1 MASKSDYQLASVA
14 FGFTLGFGFL
24 TVWEALKQ
32 TRRSRNPR
40 RNVFI
45 YMIWGE
51 IVANLAIAIVGW
63 LFLDGV
69 IGATVPVLFVILAL
83 WVFEIQLL
91 MQIIINRIAV
101 IAERPETISRIK
113 WGTVAI
119 ISVINIMVFIIWI
132 PAHLTPPPI
141 HSLVTVN
148 KYWDPMSKVLILLVD
163 AGLNWNFLRGVNQ
176 RLVKE
181 HGLVKYKP
189 LVSFNAKLMV
199 VSVAMD
205 AMLIGLMWLP
215 NEVVY
220 IQFHPVAYMVKLNI
234 EMSMASLIL
243 KLARS
248 SYGESYHH
256 SLSSSHE
263 NTHHRHG
270 DPRNGTN
277 RDRDIALKS
286 FNRAVV
292 RANSGDSDSDLTG
305 PAENGINR
313 RLEFEVTV
321 HQATPREK
329 RSMSEG
335 SDRKVFI
342 NTEDEDSLTSNPGH
356 PSTVR

>member
-1 MASKSDYQLASVA
+1 MATKSDYQLASLA
-14 FGFTLGFGFL
+14 FGFTIGFGFL
-24 TVWEALKQ
+24 TVWEAFKQ
-32 TRRSRNPR
+32 TRRNKNPLR
-40 RNVFI
+40 SVFI

-51 IVANLAIAIVGW
+51 IVANIAIAIVGW
-63 LFLDGV
+63 LFLDGA
-69 IGATVPVLFVILAL
+69 IGATVPVLFIILAL

-101 IAERPETISRIK
+101 ISDSGKTISRMK

-119 ISVINIMVFIIWI
+119 ISIINIMVFIIWI
-132 PAHLTPPPI
+132 PAHLSPSPI
-141 HSLVTVN
+141 PSLVTVN
-148 KYWDPMSKVLILLVD
+148 KYWDPVSKVLILLVD
-163 AGLNWNFLRGVNQ
+163 GGLNWYFLGVVNQ

-189 LVSFNAKLMV
+189 LVSFNAKLMA
-199 VSVAMD
+199 VSIAMD

-243 KLARS
+243 RLARS
-248 SYGESYHH
+248 RDGEPYHH
-256 SLSSSHE
+256 SLSYSHE
-263 NTHHRHG
+263 NTQHRHG
-270 DPRNGTN
+270 DPHTSTN
-277 RDRDIALKS
+277 HDREIALKS

-305 PAENGINR
+305 PAESGISR

-321 HQATPREK
+321 HQATPLEK
-329 RSMSEG
+329 HSISEG
-335 SDRKVFI
+335 SDRKIFI
-342 NTEDEDSLTSNPGH
+342 ATEDEDSLTSNPGH
-356 PSTVR
+356 PSPVR